1 MAVRMAAIFLV
12 SRRSINPVDLG
23 HSFAA
28 PSEALNGGRELGYEA
43 SLLSAVGLC
52 ASAPKQPPL
61 NLPTQV
67 HALATAT
74 KALATS
80 GPKPA

>member
-1 MAVRMAAIFLV
+1 VCHNFHRA
-12 SRRSINPVDLG
+12 SRATS
-23 HSFAA
+23 HSRLHRT
-28 PSEALNGGRELGYEA
+28 SRNALNGGRELGYEA

-52 ASAPKQPPL
+52 ASAPKKPPL

-80 GPKPA
+80 SPKAVVFTHAY